1 MKSNDRGKA
10 PSETP
15 APLQFSLPELDYL
28 SDLLVEA
35 FESAESQHPSTIS
48 NLDTDLALYEKK
60 CVEHISRRRSPGEPR
75 VDVEDPI
82 AFWFIQVFMQK
93 YFCLTTF
100 ISLSNT
106 DIDIIGIHR
115 MFHAVIL

>member
-10 PSETP
+10 TSETP
-15 APLQFSLPELDYL
+15 APLQFSLPELDCL
-28 SDLLVEA
+28 LDLLVEA

-48 NLDTDLALYEKK
+48 NLDTDISLHEEK

-82 AFWFIQVFMQK
+82 AFWFIQVIMRK
-93 YFCLTTF
+93 YFCHTTF
-100 ISLSNT
+100 ISLALAQLVNY
-106 DIDIIGIHR
+106 
-115 MFHAVIL
+115 